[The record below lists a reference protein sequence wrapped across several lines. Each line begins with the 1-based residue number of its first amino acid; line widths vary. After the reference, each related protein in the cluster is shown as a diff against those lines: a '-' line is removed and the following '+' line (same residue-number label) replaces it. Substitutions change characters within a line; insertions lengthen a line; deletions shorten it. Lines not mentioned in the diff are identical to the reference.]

1 VKGSPNFRA
10 MAHYDKMSL
19 PAQGKAKDG
28 LAFVVP
34 SL

>member
-1 VKGSPNFRA
+1 